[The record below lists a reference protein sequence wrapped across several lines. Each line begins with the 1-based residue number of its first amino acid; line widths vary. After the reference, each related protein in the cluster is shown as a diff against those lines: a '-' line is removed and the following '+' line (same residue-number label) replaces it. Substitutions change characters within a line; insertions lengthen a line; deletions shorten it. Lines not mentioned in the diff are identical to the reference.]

1 MKKILGSIFV
11 FIFLAASILSLVGCN
26 ANIGFGSYTV
36 HFVHVQ
42 MYGGEC
48 IHLKVNSWKNDDG
61 GIELETESFG
71 SILLGDGTY
80 MMYDS
85 RECPICGKVDV
96 K

>member
-1 MKKILGSIFV
+1 
-11 FIFLAASILSLVGCN
+11 
-26 ANIGFGSYTV
+26 
-36 HFVHVQ
+36 

-48 IHLKVNSWKNDDG
+48 VHLKVNSWKNDDG